1 MLNIVTN
8 SDLVIEEKGDSVD
21 MCKAIQGI
29 REEGIELGRAEG
41 KAEGKAEGLELGKEK
56 GTILTLYN
64 LAQDGTIT
72 LEIAALKAGLSESEF
87 EKKAKEY
94 LKKQ

>member
-1 MLNIVTN
+1 MSIDIN
-8 SDLVIEEKGDSVD
+8 SAVALRGENKQIATLLEKERDVRKSRR
-21 MCKAIQGI
+21 KS
-29 REEGIELGRAEG
+29 RR
-41 KAEGKAEGLELGKEK
+41 K

-94 LKKQ
+94 LEK